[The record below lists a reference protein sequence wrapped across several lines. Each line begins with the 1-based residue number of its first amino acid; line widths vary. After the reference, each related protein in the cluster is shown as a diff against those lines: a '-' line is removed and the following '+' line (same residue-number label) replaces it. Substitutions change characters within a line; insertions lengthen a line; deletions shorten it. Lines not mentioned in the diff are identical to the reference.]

1 MWKSWKPGDDA
12 GSSAVEFALVLMLLV
27 VLLFGIIQYGYT
39 FFEYI
44 QVAHAAR
51 EAVRWGAL
59 GASDAVIR
67 AKAAAA
73 APELGADATVS
84 ILRTGLESVAVTVSH
99 PVTQLAPLPSIAVP
113 ASVSSTAVQ
122 RIE

>member
-1 MWKSWKPGDDA
+1 MRARRVLSCDSGA
-12 GSSAVEFALVLMLLV
+12 AAVEFALVLMLLAT
-27 VLLFGIIQYGYT
+27 LLFGIIQYGYT

-51 EAVRWGAL
+51 EGVRWGAL
-59 GASDAVIR
+59 GSTDTEIR

-73 APELGADATVS
+73 SPTLGADATIAIGRSDPLS
-84 ILRTGLESVAVTVSH
+84 ISVTVTH
-99 PVTQLAPLPSIAVP
+99 PVTRLAPLPTILVP